1 MKTSLTT
8 LEGLKRSLTVELPVD
23 IFNERTEKIIKG
35 LAGKVRVD
43 GFRKGKIPPA
53 VLKQRFGGSAKSD
66 AATEIVGE
74 TLADALTDADVSPAT
89 QPSLTNI
96 DTENAA
102 SLIYTLEF
110 EVYPEIKVNALS
122 KLTIDQV
129 SSQVTEEDEERALQD
144 LQDRSTEY
152 KTVKRKSKDGDRLI
166 IDFEGL
172 LDGESFEGGAAE
184 GFEIVLG
191 KGTMIEGFEK
201 GLIDVASGKTVEVN
215 ATFPEDYHVENLA
228 GREAV
233 FKVKVNEIGSPI
245 ELKRDD
251 EFAKK
256 YGEKDFETMKSRM
269 TNQMKLELDSR
280 LVQQN
285 KDTAFS
291 ALLEANDFEVPE
303 GSISSEAEKL
313 QQDMESRMEQQGMP
327 SKGKLPAEMFNE
339 EAARRVKLGLLINK
353 IATDSEITAEKDLVD
368 AKLNEMSL
376 QYGESAQQMIDWY
389 NTDPSR
395 LANIES
401 IVVEDLVAKHVAE
414 KAKVTTTDKTFL
426 EIMNTQN

>member
-1 MKTSLTT
+1 MKTSLNT
-8 LEGLKRSLTVELPVD
+8 LDGLKRSLTVELPVD
-23 IFNERTEKIIKG
+23 TFNDKTEKIIKS
-35 LAGKVRVD
+35 LATKVRID
-43 GFRKGKIPPA
+43 GFRKGKIPA
-53 VLKQRFGGSAKSD
+53 NILRQRFGASAKSD
-66 AATEIVGE
+66 AATEMVSE
-74 TLADALTDADVSPAT
+74 TLEDALKDADVVPAA
-89 QPSLTNI
+89 QPSLTNV
-96 DTENAA
+96 DTENSE
-102 SLIYTLEF
+102 SLIYTIEF
-110 EVYPEIKVNALS
+110 EVYPEIKVNTLS
-122 KLTIDQV
+122 SLKIDQV
-129 SSQVTEEDEERALQD
+129 TSKVTEEDEERALQD

-152 KTVKRKSKDGDRLI
+152 KSVKRKSKEGDRLV

-172 LDGESFEGGAAE
+172 MDGESFEGGAAE

-191 KGTMIEGFEK
+191 RGTMIDGFEK
-201 GLIDVASGKTVEVN
+201 GLIDIAPGKTVKVN

-233 FKVKVNEIGSPI
+233 FKVKVNEVGSPI

-256 YGEKDFETMKSRM
+256 FGEKDFETMKTRM
-269 TNQMKLELDSR
+269 TSQMKMELESR

-303 GSISSEAEKL
+303 GSISSEALRL

-327 SKGKLPAEMFNE
+327 SKGKLPVEMFNE

-401 IVVEDLVAKHVAE
+401 IVVEDLVAKHIADE
-414 KAKVTTTDKTFL
+414 AKVTSTEKNFL

>member
-96 DTENAA
+96 DTENAD

-215 ATFPEDYHVENLA
+215 ATFPEDYHVESLA

-256 YGEKDFETMKSRM
+256 YGEKDFETMKLRM
-269 TNQMKLELDSR
+269 TNQMKLELDLR

-291 ALLEANDFEVPE
+291 ALLAANDFEVPE

>member
-96 DTENAA
+96 DTENAD

-353 IATDSEITAEKDLVD
+353 IATDSEITVEKDMVD
-368 AKLNEMSL
+368 AKLNAMSL

>member
-8 LEGLKRSLTVELPVD
+8 LEGLKGSLTVELPVD

-96 DTENAA
+96 DTENAD

>member
-23 IFNERTEKIIKG
+23 TFNQKTEKIIQSLG
-35 LAGKVRVD
+35 AKVRVD
-43 GFRKGKIPPA
+43 GFRKGKVPA
-53 VLKQRFGGSAKSD
+53 NILRQRFGASAKSD
-66 AATEIVGE
+66 AATEVVSE
-74 TLADALTDADVSPAT
+74 TLEDALKDADVSPAA

-96 DTENAA
+96 DTEN
-102 SLIYTLEF
+102 SQNLIYTLEF
-110 EVYPEIKVNALS
+110 EVYPEIKLNSLS
-122 KLTIDQV
+122 SLKIDQV
-129 SSQVTEEDEERALQD
+129 ASKVTEEDEERALQD
-144 LQDRSTEY
+144 LQARSTEY
-152 KTVKRKSKDGDRLI
+152 KSVKRKSKDGDRLI

-172 LDGESFEGGAAE
+172 MDGESFEGGAAE
-184 GFEIVLG
+184 GFEIILG
-191 KGTMIEGFEK
+191 RGSMIEGFEK
-201 GLIDVASGKTVEVN
+201 GLIDVAPGKTVEVN

-228 GREAV
+228 GREAL
-233 FKVKVNEIGSPI
+233 FKVKINEVGSPI

-256 YGEKDFETMKSRM
+256 FGEKDFESMKSRM
-269 TNQMKLELDSR
+269 SSQMKLELDSR

-291 ALLEANDFEVPE
+291 ALLEANDFDVPE
-303 GSISSEAEKL
+303 GSVSSEALRL

-401 IVVEDLVAKHVAE
+401 IVVEDLVAKHIAE
-414 KAKVTTTDKTFL
+414 KAKVTSTDKTFL

>member
-1 MKTSLTT
+1 MKTSLNT
-8 LEGLKRSLTVELPVD
+8 LDGLKRSLTVELPVD
-23 IFNERTEKIIKG
+23 TFNDKTEKIIKS
-35 LAGKVRVD
+35 LATKVRID
-43 GFRKGKIPPA
+43 GFRKGKIPA
-53 VLKQRFGGSAKSD
+53 NILRQRFGASAKSD
-66 AATEIVGE
+66 AATEMVTE
-74 TLADALTDADVSPAT
+74 TLEDALKDADVVPAA
-89 QPSLTNI
+89 QPSLTNV
-96 DTENAA
+96 DTENSE
-102 SLIYTLEF
+102 SLIYTIEF
-110 EVYPEIKVNALS
+110 EVYPEIKVNTLS
-122 KLTIDQV
+122 SLKIDQV
-129 SSQVTEEDEERALQD
+129 TSKVTEEDEERALQD

-152 KTVKRKSKDGDRLI
+152 KSVKRKSKEGDRLV

-172 LDGESFEGGAAE
+172 MDGESFEGGAAE

-191 KGTMIEGFEK
+191 RGTMIDGFEK
-201 GLIDVASGKTVEVN
+201 GLIDIAPGKTVEVN

-233 FKVKVNEIGSPI
+233 FKVKVNEVGSPI

-256 YGEKDFETMKSRM
+256 FGEKDFETMKTRM
-269 TNQMKLELDSR
+269 TSQMKMELESR

-303 GSISSEAEKL
+303 GSVSSEALRL

-327 SKGKLPAEMFNE
+327 SKGKLPVEMFNE

-401 IVVEDLVAKHVAE
+401 IVVEDLVAKHIADE
-414 KAKVTTTDKTFL
+414 AKVTSTEKNFL

>member
-23 IFNERTEKIIKG
+23 TFNQKTEKIIQSLG
-35 LAGKVRVD
+35 AKVRVD
-43 GFRKGKIPPA
+43 GFRKGKVPA
-53 VLKQRFGGSAKSD
+53 NILRQRFGASAKSD
-66 AATEIVGE
+66 AATEIVSE
-74 TLADALTDADVSPAT
+74 TLEDALKDADVSPAA

-96 DTENAA
+96 DTEN
-102 SLIYTLEF
+102 SQNLIYTLEF
-110 EVYPEIKVNALS
+110 EVYPEIKLNSLS
-122 KLTIDQV
+122 SLKIDQV
-129 SSQVTEEDEERALQD
+129 ASKVTEEDEERALQD
-144 LQDRSTEY
+144 LQARSTEY
-152 KTVKRKSKDGDRLI
+152 KSVKRKSKDGDRLI

-172 LDGESFEGGAAE
+172 MDGESFEGGAAE
-184 GFEIVLG
+184 GFEIILG
-191 KGTMIEGFEK
+191 RGAMIEGFEK
-201 GLIDVASGKTVEVN
+201 GLIDVAPGKTVEVN

-228 GREAV
+228 GREAL
-233 FKVKVNEIGSPI
+233 FKVKINEVGSPV

-256 YGEKDFETMKSRM
+256 FGEKDFESMKSRM
-269 TNQMKLELDSR
+269 SSQMKLELDSR

-291 ALLEANDFEVPE
+291 ALLEANDFDVPE
-303 GSISSEAEKL
+303 GSVSSEALRL

-339 EAARRVKLGLLINK
+339 EAVRRVKLGLLINK

-401 IVVEDLVAKHVAE
+401 IVVEDLVAKHIAE
-414 KAKVTTTDKTFL
+414 KAKVTSTDKTFL